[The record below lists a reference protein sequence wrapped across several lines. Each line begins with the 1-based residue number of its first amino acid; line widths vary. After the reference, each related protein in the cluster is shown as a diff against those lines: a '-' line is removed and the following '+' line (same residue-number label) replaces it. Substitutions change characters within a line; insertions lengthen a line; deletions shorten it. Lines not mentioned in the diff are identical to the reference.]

1 MGRFVNFRKVDNNV
15 LSNMIVRVE
24 LVEAKIDD
32 WRATKLQLVRYYR
45 TKPYNVSTQ
54 EFGKASGPAK
64 SIKLPNFLPVKV
76 ERSDDNNGGQEN
88 TTGNIYDSEND
99 KKFWLSIENSTKDVI
114 ITTL

>member
-1 MGRFVNFRKVDNNV
+1 M
-15 LSNMIVRVE
+15 
-24 LVEAKIDD
+24 
-32 WRATKLQLVRYYR
+32 QLARYYR
-45 TKPYNVSTQ
+45 TKRYDVSTQ
-54 EFGKASGPAK
+54 EFCKAFGTAK
-64 SIKLPNFLPVKV
+64 SIKQPNFLPVKV